1 MRAILSIAAAMS
13 LVAGTASAQFDIED
27 STTASQEVKL
37 EILNT
42 IRTGSIAANANRNEH
57 EFGVTYG
64 ALEGWAPRLSFL
76 ISNPNNGSMD
86 VTGFRFSSV
95 IGILGGEVSE
105 SDFSLGFYSG
115 VFYDFDNSANRYVEL
130 GPSVGYEQ
138 PDWSVALN
146 TFATIPLNDGDVGF
160 NYAVGGS
167 YKINEMFAVGAEAH
181 GTVSSVFEDVDI
193 SSDEHVVGPTM
204 TLALE
209 TEGRDVAL
217 RLGTFFGLT
226 DAAPTMAISAN
237 LELGF

>member
-1 MRAILSIAAAMS
+1 MRAVLSIAAAMTLMAS
-13 LVAGTASAQFDIED
+13 TASAQFDIED

-42 IRTGSIAANANRNEH
+42 IRTGSIPANANRNEH
-57 EFGVTYG
+57 EVGVTYG

-76 ISNPNNGSMD
+76 ITNPRNGTIG
-86 VTGFRFSSV
+86 VTGLRFSSV
-95 IGILGGEVSE
+95 IGILGGEVSD

-115 VFYDFDNSANRYVEL
+115 VFYDFDNSNNRFVEI
-130 GPSVGYEQ
+130 GPTIGYKQ

-167 YKINEMFAVGAEAH
+167 YKVTEMFAFGAEAH

-193 SSDEHVVGPTM
+193 SSDEHVIGPTM
-204 TLALE
+204 TLALDA
-209 TEGRDVAL
+209 EGKDVAL

-226 DAAPTMAISAN
+226 DAAPTMAVSAN